1 MENRWILLLCAVFC
15 IAAGVVPMLDAL
27 DVFPNSASRMNAPRW
42 VVLVAASLFIMAGFY
57 VLLLALV
64 GAARAM
70 AFGSVLGIAMFVGL
84 AAVAHWV
91 AFGGGDRSGC
101 SGGLS
106 AVGIGVSG
114 PVPDWECRAA
124 FGYGALL
131 MDFMFLRGS
140 AWWIARRHPG
150 RRSIRVFEK
159 ISEWGMGLMLLPLL
173 LLVWLLT
180 SGKDRAAALIGHL
193 PRWRGSRKSEVESRK

>member
-15 IAAGVVPMLDAL
+15 IAAGVFPMLDAL
-27 DVFPNSASRMNAPRW
+27 DVFPGSASRMNAPRW

-64 GAARAM
+64 GSARAM
-70 AFGSVLGIAMFVGL
+70 AFGSVFGLALFLGL

-91 AFGGGDRSGC
+91 AFGGGDRGGC

-106 AVGIGVSG
+106 AAGISVSG
-114 PVPDWECRAA
+114 AVPDWECRAA

-131 MDFMFLRGS
+131 MDFMFLRGT
-140 AWWIARRHPG
+140 AWWVARRHPG
-150 RRSIRVFEK
+150 RGSIRILEK
-159 ISEWGMGLMLLPLL
+159 VSEWGMGLMLLPLVL
-173 LLVWLLT
+173 LAWLLT
-180 SGKDRAAALIGHL
+180 SGKDRAAALIGRL
-193 PRWRGSRKSEVESRK
+193 RSRAGPPSPPSPGG